1 MSDSRKHNSEAA
13 RRLARTNAGAR
24 TNNEHVER
32 HEYYQLDRLTDDKYR
47 NEERVA
53 VGYFVREIPA
63 DAFRGCPNLVAVEI
77 CLGTTEFGDRSF
89 SDCPKLEEI
98 NIPST
103 TRKIGNGV
111 FEGSNNLRTIDVEGD
126 VLWQYQRNDGF
137 QVVVI
142 LDRVLH
148 GFYVPRGDCKVNGKP
163 IIEYSEPVDIEIPDD
178 VYRIENGTFTDC
190 STLVKVE
197 IPESVRE
204 IGDSVFENCVNMVPP
219 YVPSPEAVKRYIYYL

>member
-1 MSDSRKHNSEAA
+1 MSDSRQHNSEAA
-13 RRLARTNAGAR
+13 RRPA
-24 TNNEHVER
+24 EVDVER
-32 HEYYQLDRLTDDKYR
+32 HEYYQLDRLPDNKYR

-63 DAFRGCPNLVAVEI
+63 DAFRGCKKLVAVEI
-77 CLGTTEFGDRSF
+77 CLGTTEFGNRAF
-89 SDCPKLEEI
+89 SECPKLEEI

-103 TRKIGNGV
+103 VRKIGNGV
-111 FEGSNNLRTIDVEGD
+111 FEGSNNLKRIDIEGD
-126 VLWQYQRNDGF
+126 VLWQYQRDDGF

-163 IIEYSEPVDIEIPDD
+163 IIEYSEPVDIEIPET
-178 VYRIENGTFTDC
+178 VYRIENGTFSDC
-190 STLVKVE
+190 STLVKVD

-219 YVPSPEAVKRYIYYL
+219 YIPSPDAVKRYIYYL